1 MNKKE
6 FLKVVADKMG
16 KTQKEVEEI
25 LDVVIETIKESLVS
39 GDNVNFTGFGKF
51 EVSERAAR
59 NGINPKTKESILIPA
74 SKAAKFKPAKPLKDL
89 LNER

>member
-39 GDNVNFTGFGKF
+39 GDIVNFAGFGKF
-51 EVSERAAR
+51 EVSERSER

-74 SKAAKFKPAKPLKDL
+74 SKAAKFKPAKALKDL
-89 LNER
+89 LNDR